1 MSGTGS
7 LVSVEGVGKRYRN
20 GVWGVR
26 DATFRL
32 PAGRVTGLVGPN
44 GAGKSTTLNLLGGLT
59 RPTQGTVEMVSANG
73 RVGWCPQVDLIDWSL
88 TVAENVLLGGRL
100 LGLGR
105 EEARSST
112 AAVLGVT
119 GLSACAER
127 NAETLSGG
135 QLRRMQIAR
144 ALIGDP
150 AVLILDEPASGLDPE
165 GTDVLFGELR
175 ARARHGA
182 VVLVSSHDLHSV
194 ESFADDIL
202 LLEAGTVVAHS
213 PVQEF
218 LARGEEVVGVEV
230 DLDAPPDEALRAL
243 LAGQLVELSID
254 GSHVAGRLKPGTT
267 TAGFLR
273 MVLSA
278 AEVADFKQRTASL
291 RDVYLA
297 RSPGAGPS
305 GREAS

>member
-1 MSGTGS
+1 
-7 LVSVEGVGKRYRN
+7 
-20 GVWGVR
+20 
-26 DATFRL
+26 
-32 PAGRVTGLVGPN
+32 
-44 GAGKSTTLNLLGGLT
+44 
-59 RPTQGTVEMVSANG
+59 
-73 RVGWCPQVDLIDWSL
+73 
-88 TVAENVLLGGRL
+88 
-100 LGLGR
+100 
-105 EEARSST
+105 
-112 AAVLGVT
+112 
-119 GLSACAER
+119 
-127 NAETLSGG
+127 
-135 QLRRMQIAR
+135 MQIAR

-230 DLDAPPDEALRAL
+230 DLDAPPDGALRAL
-243 LAGQLVELSID
+243 LAGRLVELSID

-305 GREAS
+305 GRDAS